1 MKKIQKYMSDTSRKT
16 RVKMH
21 KAGKHWV
28 RTVMTQ
34 IGFIKFKRSAS
45 EVDEY
50 AVKSGISDSAKILRG
65 VIAAGTVLGGGL
77 ALDET
82 VRAEET
88 TMASEVATDTTLGT
102 ADTVIMETT
111 PTVETATSETA
122 TTSTDSVTTSVETT
136 TSEVAQSDNS
146 VATEEK
152 VDKSLLE
159 QAIAS
164 LKDALSKSI
173 PENVDTT
180 TDKYAKYVKA
190 LENAKVALTNAE
202 AALSDDTLTQEQV
215 TSLAT
220 SSAQSAISLT
230 GRITQLTTIKVVE
243 GSGFRVLASTS
254 VLSNVDIELNVP
266 NTAIEPMGANGGDMY
281 SVIKFTLDDTAKAG
295 DTFKIVLSDTL
306 NTTGNGVVNEAIVP
320 DIIVDGKVIAEGIWD
335 YNTRTITYTMT
346 DYVTNASSIS
356 GEIELSVF
364 VDQRTVQNEGNQTFT
379 VTVDGQSISKSQDV
393 VYADPVSNNG
403 MYSIR
408 SFFTNINRHAGTY
421 EQVVYLNEN
430 NNNTNYRLYDTLTVH
445 TDTSSV
451 TYTPTNSE
459 VTVYSVPVGGFIDSM
474 EGDFST
480 YQDVTSAAQVTY
492 SPDGSSIKIQMKGL
506 TPSPLLVLI
515 KSSVDVGATDNI
527 HITSTYANSANTTG
541 AVWTTEN
548 SVFANFAVADGVN
561 KTSLSESTSESES
574 LSNSESSSKSESL
587 SNSES
592 SSKSESLSNSESSS
606 KSESLS
612 NSESSSKSESLSNSE
627 SVSKSES
634 LSNSESSSKSESL
647 SNSESASKSE
657 SLSNSE
663 SLSKSESLSNSESTS
678 KSESL
683 SNSESSSKSESLSN
697 SESTSKSESLS
708 NSESVSSSESIS
720 NSISNSLSES
730 VRESVS
736 ESISESVRESVVESV
751 SESISEST
759 SESISESV
767 SESISESVS
776 ESISESVS
784 ESISESTSESI
795 SESVSESLSESVS
808 ESVSES
814 ISESVSE
821 SLSESVSES
830 ISESVSESISESVSE
845 SISES
850 TSESISESVSESIS
864 ESTSESISESV
875 SESLSESVSESI
887 SESVSESIS
896 ESTSESIS
904 ESVSESISESVSES
918 ISESTS
924 ESISESVSES

>member
-1 MKKIQKYMSDTSRKT
+1 MKKTQKYMSETSRKT

-122 TTSTDSVTTSVETT
+122 TTSTDSVTTSVETA

-190 LENAKVALTNAE
+190 LENAKVALTKAE

-306 NTTGNGVVNEAIVP
+306 NTTGNGVVNDAVIPNIV
-320 DIIVDGKVIAEGIWD
+320 VNGNVVATGTWD
-335 YNTRTITYTMT
+335 YVSRTITYTMT
-346 DYVTNASSIS
+346 EYVTNNDNIS
-356 GEIELSVF
+356 GQIELSVF
-364 VDQRTVQNEGNQTFT
+364 VDQRTVQNEGYQTFT
-379 VTVDGQSISKSQDV
+379 VTVDGETVSKSQNV
-393 VYADPVSNNG
+393 AYSDPASNGG

-408 SFFTNINRHAGTY
+408 SFFTNIDRKAGTY

-430 NNNTNYRLYDTLTVH
+430 GMNTNLRYNDSLTVR

-451 TYTPTNSE
+451 TYTPENSQ
-459 VTVYSVPVGGFIDSM
+459 VIVYSVPVGGFIDSM
-474 EGDFST
+474 EGDFSKYT
-480 YQDVTSAAQVTY
+480 DVTNKTTITYAA
-492 SPDGSSIKIQMKGL
+492 DGSSIKVQMNGY
-506 TPSPLLVLI
+506 TTSPLLVLI
-515 KSSVDVGATDNI
+515 KSSVDIDATDKI
-527 HITSTYANSANTTG
+527 HVTSIYANSSNTTG
-541 AVWTTEN
+541 AIWTTEN
-548 SVFANFAVADGVN
+548 SIFANYAIAEGESRIS
-561 KTSLSESTSESES
+561 TSESISESES
-574 LSNSESSSKSESL
+574 LSNSESASKSESLSNSESASKSESL

-592 SSKSESLSNSESSS
+592 SSKSKSLSNSESA
-606 KSESLS
+606 
-612 NSESSSKSESLSNSE
+612 
-627 SVSKSES
+627 SKSES

-663 SLSKSESLSNSESTS
+663 SSSKSESLSNSESAS

-697 SESTSKSESLS
+697 SESASKSESLS
-708 NSESVSSSESIS
+708 NSESVSSSESTS

-751 SESISEST
+751 SESISES
-759 SESISESV
+759 V
-767 SESISESVS
+767 SESISESV
-776 ESISESVS
+776 
-784 ESISESTSESI
+784 
-795 SESVSESLSESVS
+795 
-808 ESVSES
+808 
-814 ISESVSE
+814 
-821 SLSESVSES
+821 
-830 ISESVSESISESVSE
+830 
-845 SISES
+845 
-850 TSESISESVSESIS
+850 SESISESVSESIS

-918 ISESTS
+918 ISESVS
-924 ESISESVSES
+924 ESISESVSESISESVSESISESVSESLSESVSESISESVSESISESVSES

>member
-1 MKKIQKYMSDTSRKT
+1 MKKTQKYMSETSRKT

-34 IGFIKFKRSAS
+34 IGFIKFKRSAR
-45 EVDEY
+45 EIDEY
-50 AVKSGISDSAKILRG
+50 AVNSGISDSAKILRG

-111 PTVETATSETA
+111 PTVGTATSET
-122 TTSTDSVTTSVETT
+122 TTASTDSVTTSVETA

-164 LKDALSKSI
+164 LKDALAKSV

-180 TDKYAKYVKA
+180 TDKYAKYLKA
-190 LENAKVALTNAE
+190 LETAE
-202 AALSDDTLTQEQV
+202 AALTKAEAALIDETLTQEQV

-230 GRITQLTTIKVVE
+230 GRITQLTTMKVVE

-266 NTAIEPMGANGGDMY
+266 DAAIEPMGANGGDMY
-281 SVIKFTLDDTAKAG
+281 SVIKFTLDDAAKAG

-306 NTTGNGVVNEAIVP
+306 NTTGNGVVNDAVIPNIVVNGN
-320 DIIVDGKVIAEGIWD
+320 IVATGTWD
-335 YNTRTITYTMT
+335 YASRTITYTMT
-346 DYVTNASSIS
+346 EYVTNNNNIS
-356 GEIELSVF
+356 GQIELSVF
-364 VDQRTVQNEGNQTFT
+364 VDQRTVQNEGVQTFN
-379 VTVDGQSISKSQDV
+379 VTVDGETVSKSQNV
-393 VYADPVSNNG
+393 VYSNPASNGG

-408 SFFTNINRHAGTY
+408 SFFTNIDRKAGTY

-430 NNNTNYRLYDTLTVH
+430 GMNTNLRYNDSLTVR

-451 TYTPTNSE
+451 TYTPENSQ
-459 VTVYSVPVGGFIDSM
+459 VIVYSVPVGGFIDSM
-474 EGDFST
+474 EGDFSKYT
-480 YQDVTSAAQVTY
+480 DVTNKTTVTY
-492 SPDGSSIKIQMKGL
+492 AANGSSIKVQMNGH
-506 TPSPLLVLI
+506 TASPLLVLI
-515 KSSVDVGATDNI
+515 KSSVDIDATDKI
-527 HITSTYANSANTTG
+527 HVTSIYANSSNTTG
-541 AVWTTEN
+541 AIWTTEN
-548 SVFANFAVADGVN
+548 SIFANYAIAEGE
-561 KTSLSESTSESES
+561 SRISTSEST
-574 LSNSESSSKSESL
+574 
-587 SNSES
+587 
-592 SSKSESLSNSESSS
+592 
-606 KSESLS
+606 
-612 NSESSSKSESLSNSE
+612 
-627 SVSKSES
+627 
-634 LSNSESSSKSESL
+634 SKSESL

-663 SLSKSESLSNSESTS
+663 SASKSESLSNSESAS

-683 SNSESSSKSESLSN
+683 SNSESASKSESLSN
-697 SESTSKSESLS
+697 SESASKSESLSNSESASKSESLSNSESASKSESLSNSESASKSESLS

-736 ESISESVRESVVESV
+736 ESISESV
-751 SESISEST
+751 

-795 SESVSESLSESVS
+795 SESVSES
-808 ESVSES
+808 
-814 ISESVSE
+814 ISESV
-821 SLSESVSES
+821 
-830 ISESVSESISESVSE
+830 
-845 SISES
+845 
-850 TSESISESVSESIS
+850 
-864 ESTSESISESV
+864 
-875 SESLSESVSESI
+875 
-887 SESVSESIS
+887 
-896 ESTSESIS
+896 
-904 ESVSESISESVSES
+904 
-918 ISESTS
+918 
-924 ESISESVSES
+924 

>member
-1 MKKIQKYMSDTSRKT
+1 MKKTQKYMSETSRKT

-50 AVKSGISDSAKILRG
+50 AVNSGISDSAKILRG

-111 PTVETATSETA
+111 PTVETATSET
-122 TTSTDSVTTSVETT
+122 TTASTDSVTTSVETA

-146 VATEEK
+146 ATTEEEK

-164 LKDALSKSI
+164 LKDALSKSV

-180 TDKYAKYVKA
+180 TDKYAKYLKA
-190 LENAKVALTNAE
+190 LETAE
-202 AALSDDTLTQEQV
+202 AALTKAEAALIDETLTQEQV

-230 GRITQLTTIKVVE
+230 GRITQLTTMKVVE

-281 SVIKFTLDDTAKAG
+281 SVIKFTLDDAAKAG

-306 NTTGNGVVNEAIVP
+306 NTTGNGVVNDAVIPNIVVNGN
-320 DIIVDGKVIAEGIWD
+320 IVATGTWD
-335 YNTRTITYTMT
+335 YASRTITYTMT
-346 DYVTNASSIS
+346 EYVTNNNNIS
-356 GEIELSVF
+356 GQIELSVF
-364 VDQRTVQNEGNQTFT
+364 VDQRTVQNEGVQTFN
-379 VTVDGQSISKSQDV
+379 VTVDGETVSKSQNV
-393 VYADPVSNNG
+393 VYSNPASNGG

-408 SFFTNINRHAGTY
+408 SFFTNIDRKAGTY

-430 NNNTNYRLYDTLTVH
+430 GMNTNLRYNDSLTVR

-451 TYTPTNSE
+451 TYTPENSQ
-459 VTVYSVPVGGFIDSM
+459 VIVYSVPVGGFIDSM
-474 EGDFST
+474 EGDFSKYT
-480 YQDVTSAAQVTY
+480 DVTNKTTVTY
-492 SPDGSSIKIQMKGL
+492 AANGSSIKVQMNGH
-506 TPSPLLVLI
+506 TASPLLVLI
-515 KSSVDVGATDNI
+515 KSSVDIDATDKI
-527 HITSTYANSANTTG
+527 HVTSIYANSSNTTG
-541 AVWTTEN
+541 AIWTTEN
-548 SVFANFAVADGVN
+548 SIFANYAIAEG
-561 KTSLSESTSESES
+561 ESRIST
-574 LSNSESSSKSESL
+574 
-587 SNSES
+587 
-592 SSKSESLSNSESSS
+592 
-606 KSESLS
+606 
-612 NSESSSKSESLSNSE
+612 
-627 SVSKSES
+627 
-634 LSNSESSSKSESL
+634 
-647 SNSESASKSE
+647 
-657 SLSNSE
+657 
-663 SLSKSESLSNSESTS
+663 SESTS

-683 SNSESSSKSESLSN
+683 SNSESA
-697 SESTSKSESLS
+697 SKSESLS

-751 SESISEST
+751 SESISES
-759 SESISESV
+759 
-767 SESISESVS
+767 
-776 ESISESVS
+776 VS

-795 SESVSESLSESVS
+795 SESVSES
-808 ESVSES
+808 
-814 ISESVSE
+814 I
-821 SLSESVSES
+821 SES

-875 SESLSESVSESI
+875 SESISESVSESLSESLSESVSESISESTSESISESVSESISESTSESLSESVSESISESVSESISESI

-918 ISESTS
+918 IS
-924 ESISESVSES
+924 

>member
-1 MKKIQKYMSDTSRKT
+1 MKKTQKYMSETSRKT

-122 TTSTDSVTTSVETT
+122 TTSTDSVTTSVETA

-190 LENAKVALTNAE
+190 LENAKVALTKAE

-306 NTTGNGVVNEAIVP
+306 NTTGNGVVNDAVIPNIV
-320 DIIVDGKVIAEGIWD
+320 VNGNVVATGTWD
-335 YNTRTITYTMT
+335 YVSRTITYTMT
-346 DYVTNASSIS
+346 EYVTNNDNIS
-356 GEIELSVF
+356 GQIELSVF
-364 VDQRTVQNEGNQTFT
+364 VDQRTVQNEGYQTFT
-379 VTVDGQSISKSQDV
+379 VTVDGETVSKSQNV
-393 VYADPVSNNG
+393 AYSDPASNGG

-408 SFFTNINRHAGTY
+408 SFFTNIDRKAGTY

-430 NNNTNYRLYDTLTVH
+430 GMNTNLRYNDSLTVR

-451 TYTPTNSE
+451 TYTPENSQ
-459 VTVYSVPVGGFIDSM
+459 VIVYSVPVGGFIDSM
-474 EGDFST
+474 EGDFSKYT
-480 YQDVTSAAQVTY
+480 DVTNKTTITYAA
-492 SPDGSSIKIQMKGL
+492 DGSSIKVQMNGY
-506 TPSPLLVLI
+506 TTSPLLVLI
-515 KSSVDVGATDNI
+515 KSSVDIDATDKI
-527 HITSTYANSANTTG
+527 HVTSIYANSSNTTG
-541 AVWTTEN
+541 AIWTTEN
-548 SVFANFAVADGVN
+548 SIFANYAIAEGESRIS
-561 KTSLSESTSESES
+561 TSESISESES
-574 LSNSESSSKSESL
+574 LSNSESASKSESLSNSESASKSESL

-592 SSKSESLSNSESSS
+592 SSKSKSLSNSESA
-606 KSESLS
+606 
-612 NSESSSKSESLSNSE
+612 
-627 SVSKSES
+627 SKSES

-663 SLSKSESLSNSESTS
+663 SSSKSESLSNSESAS

-697 SESTSKSESLS
+697 SESASKSESLS
-708 NSESVSSSESIS
+708 NSESVSSSESTS

-751 SESISEST
+751 SESISES
-759 SESISESV
+759 V
-767 SESISESVS
+767 SESISESV
-776 ESISESVS
+776 
-784 ESISESTSESI
+784 
-795 SESVSESLSESVS
+795 
-808 ESVSES
+808 
-814 ISESVSE
+814 
-821 SLSESVSES
+821 
-830 ISESVSESISESVSE
+830 
-845 SISES
+845 
-850 TSESISESVSESIS
+850 SESISESVSESIS

-918 ISESTS
+918 ISESVS
-924 ESISESVSES
+924 ESISESVSESISESVSESISESVSESLSESVSESISESVSESISESVSESIS

>member
-1 MKKIQKYMSDTSRKT
+1 MKKTQKYMSETSRKT

-34 IGFIKFKRSAS
+34 IGFIKFKRSAR
-45 EVDEY
+45 EIDEY
-50 AVKSGISDSAKILRG
+50 AVNSGISDSAKILRG

-111 PTVETATSETA
+111 PTVGTATSET
-122 TTSTDSVTTSVETT
+122 TTASTDSVTTSVETA

-146 VATEEK
+146 ATTEEEK

-164 LKDALSKSI
+164 LKDALSKSV

-180 TDKYAKYVKA
+180 TDKYAKYLKA
-190 LENAKVALTNAE
+190 LETAE
-202 AALSDDTLTQEQV
+202 AALTKAEAALIDETLTQEQV

-230 GRITQLTTIKVVE
+230 GRITQLTTMKVVE

-281 SVIKFTLDDTAKAG
+281 SVIKFTLDDAAKAG

-306 NTTGNGVVNEAIVP
+306 NTTGNGVVNDAVIPNIVVNGN
-320 DIIVDGKVIAEGIWD
+320 IVATGTWD
-335 YNTRTITYTMT
+335 YASRTITYTMT
-346 DYVTNASSIS
+346 EYVTNNDNIS
-356 GEIELSVF
+356 GQIELSVF
-364 VDQRTVQNEGNQTFT
+364 VDQRTVQNEGVQTFT
-379 VTVDGQSISKSQDV
+379 VTVDGETVSKSQNV
-393 VYADPVSNNG
+393 VYSNPASNGG

-408 SFFTNINRHAGTY
+408 SFFTNIDRKAGTY

-430 NNNTNYRLYDTLTVH
+430 GMNTNLRYNDSLTVR

-451 TYTPTNSE
+451 TYTPENSQ
-459 VTVYSVPVGGFIDSM
+459 VIVYSVPVGGFIDSM
-474 EGDFST
+474 EGDFSKYT
-480 YQDVTSAAQVTY
+480 DVTNKTTVTY
-492 SPDGSSIKIQMKGL
+492 AANGSSIKVQMNGY
-506 TPSPLLVLI
+506 TASPLLVLI
-515 KSSVDVGATDNI
+515 KSSVDIDATDKI
-527 HITSTYANSANTTG
+527 HVTSIYANSSNTTG
-541 AVWTTEN
+541 AIWTTEN
-548 SVFANFAVADGVN
+548 SIFANYAIAEGE
-561 KTSLSESTSESES
+561 SRISTSEST
-574 LSNSESSSKSESL
+574 
-587 SNSES
+587 
-592 SSKSESLSNSESSS
+592 
-606 KSESLS
+606 
-612 NSESSSKSESLSNSE
+612 
-627 SVSKSES
+627 
-634 LSNSESSSKSESL
+634 SKSESL

-663 SLSKSESLSNSESTS
+663 SA
-678 KSESL
+678 
-683 SNSESSSKSESLSN
+683 
-697 SESTSKSESLS
+697 SKSESLS

-751 SESISEST
+751 SESVSESI

-795 SESVSESLSESVS
+795 SESVSESIS

-821 SLSESVSES
+821 SISESVSES

-864 ESTSESISESV
+864 ESV
-875 SESLSESVSESI
+875 SESLSES
-887 SESVSESIS
+887 
-896 ESTSESIS
+896 
-904 ESVSESISESVSES
+904 
-918 ISESTS
+918 
-924 ESISESVSES
+924 

>member
-1 MKKIQKYMSDTSRKT
+1 MKKTQKYMSETSRKT

-190 LENAKVALTNAE
+190 LENAKVALTKAE

-306 NTTGNGVVNEAIVP
+306 NTTGNGVANDAVIPNIVVNGNVVAT
-320 DIIVDGKVIAEGIWD
+320 GTWD
-335 YNTRTITYTMT
+335 YVSRTITYTMT
-346 DYVTNASSIS
+346 EYVTNNDNIS
-356 GEIELSVF
+356 GQIELSVF
-364 VDQRTVQNEGNQTFT
+364 VDQRTVQNEGYQTFT
-379 VTVDGQSISKSQDV
+379 VTVDGETVSKSQNV
-393 VYADPVSNNG
+393 VYSDPASNGG

-408 SFFTNINRHAGTY
+408 SFFTRKAGTY

-430 NNNTNYRLYDTLTVH
+430 GMNTNLRYNDSLTVR

-451 TYTPTNSE
+451 TYTPENSQ
-459 VTVYSVPVGGFIDSM
+459 VIVYSVPVGGFIDSM
-474 EGDFST
+474 EGDFSKYT
-480 YQDVTSAAQVTY
+480 DVTNKTTITYAA
-492 SPDGSSIKIQMKGL
+492 DGSSIKVQMNGY
-506 TPSPLLVLI
+506 TTSPLLVLV
-515 KSSVDVGATDNI
+515 KSSVDIDATDKI
-527 HITSTYANSANTTG
+527 HVTSIYANSSNTTG
-541 AVWTTEN
+541 AIWTTEN
-548 SVFANFAVADGVN
+548 SIFANYAIAEGESRIS
-561 KTSLSESTSESES
+561 TSESISESES

-612 NSESSSKSESLSNSE
+612 
-627 SVSKSES
+627 
-634 LSNSESSSKSESL
+634 
-647 SNSESASKSE
+647 
-657 SLSNSE
+657 
-663 SLSKSESLSNSESTS
+663 
-678 KSESL
+678 
-683 SNSESSSKSESLSN
+683 
-697 SESTSKSESLS
+697 
-708 NSESVSSSESIS
+708 
-720 NSISNSLSES
+720 
-730 VRESVS
+730 
-736 ESISESVRESVVESV
+736 
-751 SESISEST
+751 
-759 SESISESV
+759 
-767 SESISESVS
+767 
-776 ESISESVS
+776 
-784 ESISESTSESI
+784 
-795 SESVSESLSESVS
+795 
-808 ESVSES
+808 
-814 ISESVSE
+814 
-821 SLSESVSES
+821 
-830 ISESVSESISESVSE
+830 
-845 SISES
+845 
-850 TSESISESVSESIS
+850 
-864 ESTSESISESV
+864 
-875 SESLSESVSESI
+875 
-887 SESVSESIS
+887 
-896 ESTSESIS
+896 
-904 ESVSESISESVSES
+904 
-918 ISESTS
+918 
-924 ESISESVSES
+924 

>member
-1 MKKIQKYMSDTSRKT
+1 MKKTQKYMSETSRKT

-28 RTVMTQ
+28 HTVMTQ

-122 TTSTDSVTTSVETT
+122 TTSTDSVTTSVETA

-190 LENAKVALTNAE
+190 LENAKVALTKAE

-306 NTTGNGVVNEAIVP
+306 NTTGNGVVNDAVIPNIV
-320 DIIVDGKVIAEGIWD
+320 VNGNVVATGTWD
-335 YNTRTITYTMT
+335 YVSRTITYTMT
-346 DYVTNASSIS
+346 EYVTNNDNIS
-356 GEIELSVF
+356 GQIELSVF
-364 VDQRTVQNEGNQTFT
+364 VDQRTVQNEGYQTFT
-379 VTVDGQSISKSQDV
+379 VTVDGETVSKSQNV
-393 VYADPVSNNG
+393 AYSDPASNGG

-408 SFFTNINRHAGTY
+408 SFFTNIDRKAGTY

-430 NNNTNYRLYDTLTVH
+430 GMNTNLRYNDSLTVR

-451 TYTPTNSE
+451 TYTPENSQ
-459 VTVYSVPVGGFIDSM
+459 VIVYSVPVGGFIDSM
-474 EGDFST
+474 EGDFSKYT
-480 YQDVTSAAQVTY
+480 DVTNKTTITYAA
-492 SPDGSSIKIQMKGL
+492 DGSSIKVQMNGY
-506 TPSPLLVLI
+506 TTSPLLVLI
-515 KSSVDVGATDNI
+515 KSSVDIDATDKI
-527 HITSTYANSANTTG
+527 HVTSIYANSSNTTG
-541 AVWTTEN
+541 AIWTTEN
-548 SVFANFAVADGVN
+548 SIFANYAIAEGESRIS
-561 KTSLSESTSESES
+561 TSESISESES
-574 LSNSESSSKSESL
+574 LSNSESASKSESLSNSESASKSESL

-627 SVSKSES
+627 S
-634 LSNSESSSKSESL
+634 
-647 SNSESASKSE
+647 A
-657 SLSNSE
+657 
-663 SLSKSESLSNSESTS
+663 
-678 KSESL
+678 
-683 SNSESSSKSESLSN
+683 
-697 SESTSKSESLS
+697 SKSESLS
-708 NSESVSSSESIS
+708 NSESVSSSESTS

-751 SESISEST
+751 SESISES
-759 SESISESV
+759 V
-767 SESISESVS
+767 SESISESV
-776 ESISESVS
+776 
-784 ESISESTSESI
+784 
-795 SESVSESLSESVS
+795 
-808 ESVSES
+808 
-814 ISESVSE
+814 
-821 SLSESVSES
+821 
-830 ISESVSESISESVSE
+830 
-845 SISES
+845 
-850 TSESISESVSESIS
+850 SESISESVSESIS

-918 ISESTS
+918 ISESVS
-924 ESISESVSES
+924 ESISESVSESISESVSESISESVSESLSESISESISESVS

>member
-1 MKKIQKYMSDTSRKT
+1 MKKTKKYMSETSRKT

-45 EVDEY
+45 EVDDY
-50 AVKSGISDSAKILRG
+50 AVNSGISDSAKILRG
-65 VIAAGTVLGGGL
+65 VIAAGTILGGGL
-77 ALDET
+77 ALDEA

-122 TTSTDSVTTSVETT
+122 TTSTDSVTTSVETA

-190 LENAKVALTNAE
+190 LENAKVALTKAE

-306 NTTGNGVVNEAIVP
+306 NTTGNGVVNDAVIPNIV
-320 DIIVDGKVIAEGIWD
+320 VNGNVVATGTWD
-335 YNTRTITYTMT
+335 YVSRTITYTMT
-346 DYVTNASSIS
+346 EYVTNNDNIS
-356 GEIELSVF
+356 GQIELSVF
-364 VDQRTVQNEGNQTFT
+364 VDQRTVQNEGYQTFT
-379 VTVDGQSISKSQDV
+379 VTVDGETVSKSQNV
-393 VYADPVSNNG
+393 AYSDPASNGG

-408 SFFTNINRHAGTY
+408 SFFTNIDRKAGTY

-430 NNNTNYRLYDTLTVH
+430 GMNTNLRYNDSLTVR

-451 TYTPTNSE
+451 TYTPENSQ
-459 VTVYSVPVGGFIDSM
+459 VIVYSVPVGGFIDSM
-474 EGDFST
+474 EGDFSKYT
-480 YQDVTSAAQVTY
+480 DVTNKTTITYAAN
-492 SPDGSSIKIQMKGL
+492 GSSIKVQMNGY
-506 TPSPLLVLI
+506 TTSPLLVLI
-515 KSSVDVGATDNI
+515 KSSVDIDATDKI
-527 HITSTYANSANTTG
+527 HVTSIYANSSNTTG
-541 AVWTTEN
+541 AIWTTEN
-548 SVFANFAVADGVN
+548 SIFANYAIAEGES
-561 KTSLSESTSESES
+561 KISTSESISESES

-592 SSKSESLSNSESSS
+592 SSKSESLSNSES
-606 KSESLS
+606 
-612 NSESSSKSESLSNSE
+612 
-627 SVSKSES
+627 
-634 LSNSESSSKSESL
+634 
-647 SNSESASKSE
+647 
-657 SLSNSE
+657 
-663 SLSKSESLSNSESTS
+663 
-678 KSESL
+678 
-683 SNSESSSKSESLSN
+683 
-697 SESTSKSESLS
+697 
-708 NSESVSSSESIS
+708 VSSSESTS
-720 NSISNSLSES
+720 NSISNSL
-730 VRESVS
+730 
-736 ESISESVRESVVESV
+736 SESVRESVVESV
-751 SESISEST
+751 SESISESVSESISEST
-759 SESISESV
+759 SESISESVSESISESVSESISESV

-814 ISESVSE
+814 ISEST
-821 SLSESVSES
+821 SES

-875 SESLSESVSESI
+875 SESISESVSESI

-918 ISESTS
+918 ISESVS
-924 ESISESVSES
+924 ESISESVSESISESVSESLSES

>member
-1 MKKIQKYMSDTSRKT
+1 MKKTQKYMSETSRKT

-122 TTSTDSVTTSVETT
+122 TTSTDSVTTSVETA

-306 NTTGNGVVNEAIVP
+306 NTTGNGVVNDAVIPNIV
-320 DIIVDGKVIAEGIWD
+320 VNGNVVATGTWD
-335 YNTRTITYTMT
+335 YVSRTITYTMT
-346 DYVTNASSIS
+346 EYVTNNDNIS
-356 GEIELSVF
+356 GQIELSVF
-364 VDQRTVQNEGNQTFT
+364 VDQRTVQNEGYQTFT
-379 VTVDGQSISKSQDV
+379 VTVDGETVSKSQNV
-393 VYADPVSNNG
+393 AYSDPASNGG

-408 SFFTNINRHAGTY
+408 SFFTNIDRKAGTY

-430 NNNTNYRLYDTLTVH
+430 GMNTNLRYNDSLTVR

-451 TYTPTNSE
+451 TYTPENSQ
-459 VTVYSVPVGGFIDSM
+459 VIVYSVPVGGFIDSM
-474 EGDFST
+474 EGDFSKYT
-480 YQDVTSAAQVTY
+480 DVTNKTTITYAA
-492 SPDGSSIKIQMKGL
+492 DGSSIKVQMNGY
-506 TPSPLLVLI
+506 TTSPLLVLI
-515 KSSVDVGATDNI
+515 KSSVDIDATDKI
-527 HITSTYANSANTTG
+527 HVTSIYANSSNTTG
-541 AVWTTEN
+541 AIWTTEN
-548 SVFANFAVADGVN
+548 SIFANYAIAEGESRIS
-561 KTSLSESTSESES
+561 TSESISESES

-592 SSKSESLSNSESSS
+592 SSKSESLSNSESA
-606 KSESLS
+606 
-612 NSESSSKSESLSNSE
+612 
-627 SVSKSES
+627 SKSES

-663 SLSKSESLSNSESTS
+663 SSSKSESLSNSESAS

-697 SESTSKSESLS
+697 SESASKSESLS
-708 NSESVSSSESIS
+708 NSESVSSSESTS

-784 ESISESTSESI
+784 ESISESVSESI
-795 SESVSESLSESVS
+795 SESVSESISESTSESIS

-821 SLSESVSES
+821 SISESVSES

-864 ESTSESISESV
+864 ESV
-875 SESLSESVSESI
+875 
-887 SESVSESIS
+887 
-896 ESTSESIS
+896 SESIS

-918 ISESTS
+918 ISES
-924 ESISESVSES
+924 VSES

>member
-1 MKKIQKYMSDTSRKT
+1 MKKTQKYMSETSRKT

-122 TTSTDSVTTSVETT
+122 TTSTDSVTTSVETA

-190 LENAKVALTNAE
+190 LENAKVALTKAE

-306 NTTGNGVVNEAIVP
+306 NTTGNGVVNDAVIPNIV
-320 DIIVDGKVIAEGIWD
+320 VNGNVVATGTWD
-335 YNTRTITYTMT
+335 YVSRTITYTMT
-346 DYVTNASSIS
+346 EYVTNNDNIS
-356 GEIELSVF
+356 GQIELSVF
-364 VDQRTVQNEGNQTFT
+364 VDQRTVQNEGYQTFT
-379 VTVDGQSISKSQDV
+379 VTVDGETVSKSQNV
-393 VYADPVSNNG
+393 AYSDPASNGG

-408 SFFTNINRHAGTY
+408 SFFTNIDRKAGTY

-430 NNNTNYRLYDTLTVH
+430 GMNTNLRYNDSLTVR

-451 TYTPTNSE
+451 TYTPENSQ
-459 VTVYSVPVGGFIDSM
+459 VIVYSVPVGGFIDSM
-474 EGDFST
+474 EGDFSKYT
-480 YQDVTSAAQVTY
+480 DVTNKTTITYAA
-492 SPDGSSIKIQMKGL
+492 DGSSIKVQMNGY
-506 TPSPLLVLI
+506 TTSPLLVLI
-515 KSSVDVGATDNI
+515 KSSVDIDATDKI
-527 HITSTYANSANTTG
+527 HVTSIYANSSNTTG
-541 AVWTTEN
+541 AIWTTEN
-548 SVFANFAVADGVN
+548 SIFANYAIAEGESRIS
-561 KTSLSESTSESES
+561 TSESISESES
-574 LSNSESSSKSESL
+574 LSNSESASKSESLSNSESASKSESL

-592 SSKSESLSNSESSS
+592 SSKSKSLSNSESA
-606 KSESLS
+606 
-612 NSESSSKSESLSNSE
+612 
-627 SVSKSES
+627 SKSES

-663 SLSKSESLSNSESTS
+663 SSSKSESLSNSESAS

-697 SESTSKSESLS
+697 SESASKSESLS
-708 NSESVSSSESIS
+708 NSESVSSSESTS

-751 SESISEST
+751 SESISESVSESISESVSESISESVSESISESISESVSESISESVSESISEST
-759 SESISESV
+759 SESISESVSESISESVSESISESV

-795 SESVSESLSESVS
+795 SESVSES
-808 ESVSES
+808 
-814 ISESVSE
+814 
-821 SLSESVSES
+821 

-845 SISES
+845 S
-850 TSESISESVSESIS
+850 
-864 ESTSESISESV
+864 
-875 SESLSESVSESI
+875 
-887 SESVSESIS
+887 
-896 ESTSESIS
+896 
-904 ESVSESISESVSES
+904 
-918 ISESTS
+918 
-924 ESISESVSES
+924 

>member
-1 MKKIQKYMSDTSRKT
+1 MKKTQKYMSETSRKT

-122 TTSTDSVTTSVETT
+122 TTSTDSVTTSVETA

-190 LENAKVALTNAE
+190 LENAKVALTKAE

-306 NTTGNGVVNEAIVP
+306 NTTGNGVVNDAVIPNIV
-320 DIIVDGKVIAEGIWD
+320 VNGNVVATGTWD
-335 YNTRTITYTMT
+335 YVSRTITYTMT
-346 DYVTNASSIS
+346 EYVTNNDNIS
-356 GEIELSVF
+356 GQIELSVF
-364 VDQRTVQNEGNQTFT
+364 VDQRTVQNEGYQTFT
-379 VTVDGQSISKSQDV
+379 VTVDGETVSKSQNV
-393 VYADPVSNNG
+393 AYSDPASNGG

-408 SFFTNINRHAGTY
+408 SFFTNIDRKAGTY

-430 NNNTNYRLYDTLTVH
+430 GMNTNLRYNDSLTVR

-451 TYTPTNSE
+451 TYTPENSQ
-459 VTVYSVPVGGFIDSM
+459 VIVYSVPVGGFIDSM
-474 EGDFST
+474 EGDFSKYT
-480 YQDVTSAAQVTY
+480 DVTNKTTITYAA
-492 SPDGSSIKIQMKGL
+492 DGSSIKVQMNGY
-506 TPSPLLVLI
+506 TTSPLLVLI
-515 KSSVDVGATDNI
+515 KSSVDIDATDKI
-527 HITSTYANSANTTG
+527 HVTSIYANSSNTTG
-541 AVWTTEN
+541 AIWTTEN
-548 SVFANFAVADGVN
+548 SIFANYAIAEGESRIS
-561 KTSLSESTSESES
+561 TSESISESES
-574 LSNSESSSKSESL
+574 LSNSESASKSESLSNSESASKSESL

-592 SSKSESLSNSESSS
+592 SSKSKSLSNSESA
-606 KSESLS
+606 
-612 NSESSSKSESLSNSE
+612 
-627 SVSKSES
+627 SKSES

-663 SLSKSESLSNSESTS
+663 SSSKSESLSNSESAS

-697 SESTSKSESLS
+697 SESASKSESLS
-708 NSESVSSSESIS
+708 NSESVSSSESTS

-751 SESISEST
+751 SESISES
-759 SESISESV
+759 V

-784 ESISESTSESI
+784 ESISESI
-795 SESVSESLSESVS
+795 
-808 ESVSES
+808 
-814 ISESVSE
+814 
-821 SLSESVSES
+821 
-830 ISESVSESISESVSE
+830 
-845 SISES
+845 
-850 TSESISESVSESIS
+850 
-864 ESTSESISESV
+864 
-875 SESLSESVSESI
+875 SESVSESI

-918 ISESTS
+918 ISESVS
-924 ESISESVSES
+924 ESISESVS

>member
-1 MKKIQKYMSDTSRKT
+1 MKKTQKYMSETSRKT

-50 AVKSGISDSAKILRG
+50 AINSGISDSAKILRG

-111 PTVETATSETA
+111 PTVETATSET
-122 TTSTDSVTTSVETT
+122 TTASTDSVTTSVETA

-146 VATEEK
+146 ATTEEEK

-164 LKDALSKSI
+164 LKDALSKSV

-180 TDKYAKYVKA
+180 TDKYAKYLKA
-190 LENAKVALTNAE
+190 LETAE
-202 AALSDDTLTQEQV
+202 AALTKAEAALIDETLTQEQV

-281 SVIKFTLDDTAKAG
+281 SVIKFTLDDAAKAG

-306 NTTGNGVVNEAIVP
+306 NTTGNGVVNDAVIPNIVVNGN
-320 DIIVDGKVIAEGIWD
+320 IVATGTWD
-335 YNTRTITYTMT
+335 YASRTITYTMT
-346 DYVTNASSIS
+346 EYVTNNDNIS
-356 GEIELSVF
+356 GQIELSVF
-364 VDQRTVQNEGNQTFT
+364 VDQRTVQNEGVQTFT
-379 VTVDGQSISKSQDV
+379 VTVDGETVSKSQNV
-393 VYADPVSNNG
+393 VYSNPASNGG

-408 SFFTNINRHAGTY
+408 SFFTNIDRKAGTY

-430 NNNTNYRLYDTLTVH
+430 GMNTNLRYNDSLTVR

-451 TYTPTNSE
+451 TYTPENSE
-459 VTVYSVPVGGFIDSM
+459 VIVYSVPVGGFIDSM
-474 EGDFST
+474 EGDFSKYT
-480 YQDVTSAAQVTY
+480 DVTSMTTVTY
-492 SPDGSSIKIQMKGL
+492 APDGSSIKVQMNGY
-506 TPSPLLVLI
+506 TASPLLVLI
-515 KSSVDVGATDNI
+515 KSSVDIDATDKI
-527 HITSTYANSANTTG
+527 HVTSIYANSSNTTG
-541 AVWTTEN
+541 AIWTTEN
-548 SVFANFAVADGVN
+548 SIFANYAIAEGE
-561 KTSLSESTSESES
+561 SRISTSEST
-574 LSNSESSSKSESL
+574 
-587 SNSES
+587 
-592 SSKSESLSNSESSS
+592 
-606 KSESLS
+606 
-612 NSESSSKSESLSNSE
+612 
-627 SVSKSES
+627 
-634 LSNSESSSKSESL
+634 SKSESL

-663 SLSKSESLSNSESTS
+663 SASKSESLSNSESAS

-683 SNSESSSKSESLSN
+683 SNSESASKSESLSN
-697 SESTSKSESLS
+697 SESASKSESLSNSESASKSESLSNSESASKSESLSNSESASKSDSLSNSESASKSESLSNSESASKSESLSNSESASKSESLSNSESASKSESLSNSESASKSESLSNSESASKSESLS

-736 ESISESVRESVVESV
+736 ESLSESVRESVSESISESVRESVVESV
-751 SESISEST
+751 SESI
-759 SESISESV
+759 
-767 SESISESVS
+767 
-776 ESISESVS
+776 
-784 ESISESTSESI
+784 
-795 SESVSESLSESVS
+795 S

-830 ISESVSESISESVSE
+830 L
-845 SISES
+845 SES
-850 TSESISESVSESIS
+850 T
-864 ESTSESISESV
+864 
-875 SESLSESVSESI
+875 SESI

-918 ISESTS
+918 ISESVS
-924 ESISESVSES
+924 ESLSESVSES